1 MNSMNTNLSEE
12 KPINAKEEGLDA
24 IWDIDEPSFDEAL
37 GTNTDPD
44 PVLGGLDLDDKK
56 SEEKPTEEKEE
67 ELPESIGADFDEEKV
82 EEASKEEE
90 TPEEDSELPEFDP
103 EVSTEDKKEEE
114 AAEEEEVSEEN
125 EITTFAKMLAENE
138 LLDLEEGESANDVEA
153 LLEAFGK
160 TLEGRVSEEVELFQK
175 GLPLEGR
182 ELLKHMMD
190 GGSVKDFKEVYSAPD
205 FNRINISG
213 ENVNNQK
220 YVIAEFLKLRGDSQE
235 EIVETL
241 SDYEDLGKLE
251 RQAQKAQ
258 QRLVQYDQHRKK
270 ELASKRAEEVKKKET
285 QREEVLSNISNLVND
300 SADLKGFP
308 LTRKAK
314 KELLSYMTETNV
326 KVEGPEGPQYVT
338 QFQADEMKAA
348 QNLED
353 FVLKAYLR
361 MTDFNL
367 DGVKKRSKSDLTSKL
382 RTQLQN
388 KKSMTGTQSKFGGNK
403 KPGQVAKDSSNWQ
416 I

>member
-1 MNSMNTNLSEE
+1 MDKTLSEE
-12 KPINAKEEGLDA
+12 KPITQKEGLDA

-44 PVLGGLDLDDKK
+44 PVLGGLDLEDK
-56 SEEKPTEEKEE
+56 SETPKAEETEA
-67 ELPESIGADFDEEKV
+67 ELPDSIGADFDEEKV
-82 EEASKEEE
+82 EEATKEKE

-103 EVSTEDKKEEE
+103 GTVSEEESKEE
-114 AAEEEEVSEEN
+114 ATEEEVVTEDN

-138 LLDLEEGESANDVEA
+138 LLDLGEGESANDVEG

-205 FNRINISG
+205 FNRINVSG

-251 RQAQKAQ
+251 KQAQKAQ
-258 QRLVQYDQHRKK
+258 QRLVQYDEHRKK
-270 ELASKRAEEVKKKET
+270 ELAVKRAEEVKKKET
-285 QREEVLSNISNLVND
+285 QREEVLTNISTLVND

-314 KELLSYMTETNV
+314 KDLLSYMTDTSV
-326 KVEGPEGPQYVT
+326 KVDGPEGPQYVT
-338 QFQADEMKAA
+338 QFQADEMKAS